1 MRIVLYASVMNSC
14 SLLALVIAQDT
25 ICCFVWVWQNC
36 LSMDSDGTQIE
47 NKVLRRIFKMTG
59 RK

>member
-1 MRIVLYASVMNSC
+1 MTIVLYASVMNSC

-25 ICCFVWVWQNC
+25 VCCFVWVWRTC
-36 LSMDSDGTQIE
+36 LCMEGDGTQIE
-47 NKVLRRIFKMTG
+47 NKALRRIFKMIG